1 MAPRRLLPPSVR
13 DTLLGIP
20 SDTASLERNYV
31 LADEDLELIDTR
43 RSAANRL
50 ALAIHIALFRHPGQG
65 WLDGTH
71 LPGALL
77 VWLAEQIA
85 APVSALADYA
95 ITRGETR
102 SDHRRLAMRHLALQP
117 FVSRDDTAAALEL
130 AARAAFDTD
139 DGRLILERLIS
150 DLKALRYVLPSA
162 ARLERIGL
170 AGRARARRLSA
181 QALND
186 ALDQTHKSALTELL
200 RHDHVLGQSR
210 LTWLRGLPHSTS

>member
-1 MAPRRLLPPSVR
+1 MASRRLVPPSVR

-20 SDTASLERNYV
+20 SDTVSLERNYV

-50 ALAIHIALFRHPGQG
+50 ALALHIALFRHPGQG
-65 WLDGTH
+65 WLDGSH

-77 VWLAEQIA
+77 VWLAEQVTV
-85 APVSALADYA
+85 PVSALAEYA
-95 ITRGETR
+95 TTRGETR
-102 SDHRRLAMRHLALQP
+102 SDHRRLAMRHLGLQP
-117 FVSRDDTAAALEL
+117 FVSRDDMAAAIQL

-139 DGRLILERLIS
+139 DGRLILERFTS

-162 ARLERIGL
+162 VRLERIGL

-181 QALND
+181 QSP
-186 ALDQTHKSALTELL
+186 Q
-200 RHDHVLGQSR
+200 RRPG
-210 LTWLRGLPHSTS
+210 